1 MSNAKKRVWMIN
13 IVSYIGTSL
22 HLDFYLLKPY
32 VKKCFINLFVSIYL
46 VEHRLN
52 SVVEVS
58 GLWTADPEFKSA
70 IGFCSYS
77 TIFENNFLS
86 KIANFFVCLTHI
98 PLIHHGIY
106 NNQANICWFEK
117 LFQSVVNP
125 LKVFK
130 YFFSIS
136 LNFPFSIKWN
146 KYNYLI

>member
-1 MSNAKKRVWMIN
+1 MYGIVTFSTLKLRRQKYSCWGNSSLCPMRKKRVWMIN

-77 TIFENNFLS
+77 TINFW
-86 KIANFFVCLTHI
+86 K
-98 PLIHHGIY
+98 
-106 NNQANICWFEK
+106 Q
-117 LFQSVVNP
+117 
-125 LKVFK
+125 
-130 YFFSIS
+130 FSIQK
-136 LNFPFSIKWN
+136 LQIFSSVWLIYLLSIMVSIIIKQIFADLR
-146 KYNYLI
+146 NYFKVS